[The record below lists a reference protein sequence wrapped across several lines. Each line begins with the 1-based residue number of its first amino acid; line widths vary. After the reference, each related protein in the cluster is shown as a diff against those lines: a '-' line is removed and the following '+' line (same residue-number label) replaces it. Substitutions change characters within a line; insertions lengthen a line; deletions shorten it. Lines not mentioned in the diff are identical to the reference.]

1 MIRPDPFA
9 DVEQGAFNPANVVPG
24 ISLSPDKVLQGRLFS
39 YGDTQRYRLGVN
51 HHQIP
56 VNRPKWPVGT
66 YHRDG
71 AMRVDGNCGSTL
83 HYELNGYGQWQ
94 EQPGYRNPPEAV
106 GDVADRWNSRDDDK
120 DYYSQPGVF
129 FRNMNSEQ
137 QMALFMNTAHALTG
151 VPREIQER
159 WIEHCAAADPKY
171 GAGVAEA
178 IESLR

>member
-24 ISLSPDKVLQGRLFS
+24 ISFSPDKMLQGRLFS
-39 YGDTQRYRLGVN
+39 YGDT
-51 HHQIP
+51 
-56 VNRPKWPVGT
+56 
-66 YHRDG
+66 
-71 AMRVDGNCGSTL
+71 L
-83 HYELNGYGQWQ
+83 HYEPNGYGQWQ

-106 GDVADRWNSRDDDK
+106 GNVADCWNFRDDDK
-120 DYYSQPGVF
+120 DYYGQPGVL

-171 GAGVAEA
+171 GEGVAEA
-178 IESLR
+178 VESLR